1 MFDMTGKGVKEGDFM
16 IDDRGKL
23 LIIQPTPPTYL
34 KEKLLTVT
42 EYKAKGEGKRGFM
55 RQKLALKVSEG
66 HLRTPQKELRE
77 MWSWNY
83 AKYQQPQ
90 GREEIRK
97 RRKEFQ
103 ERRKRLS

>member
-1 MFDMTGKGVKEGDFM
+1 MIDMTGKEVKEGDLM

-23 LIIQPTPPTYL
+23 FIIQPTPPTYL

-42 EYKAKGEGKRGFM
+42 EYKARGEGKRGFM
-55 RQKLALKVSEG
+55 RQKLALKVSKG
-66 HLRTPQKELRE
+66 HLRTSQQELRG

-83 AKYQQPQ
+83 NKYQYSQ

-97 RRKEFQ
+97 RRNEFQ
-103 ERRKRLS
+103 ERRG